1 MAYIRVY
8 LNDALIDQ
16 VEINEGMLFIGREKN
31 NKIIIENTGVS
42 SHHAMIEVK
51 DNAFILTDN
60 NSTNGVFVNGKKITQ
75 HVLKYWDEIQIYNY
89 VLKFMAVSGLEDS
102 EDPDLAQIS
111 KPGQAGTMEVSM
123 SDVQDLIKLREQK
136 KRAYFEILNAKGT
149 QNRVVIQ
156 DVQFT
161 IGRSRQSNLRTS
173 GWFSPTIEAEVIRKP
188 DGYHLIPG
196 NRSLVLLNGEPL
208 LEPGKL
214 NDGDKLRIRNIFMSF
229 FHRIIDDEK

>member
-8 LNDALIDQ
+8 LNEALIDQ
-16 VEINEGMLFIGREKN
+16 VEFNEGVLSIGRKKN
-31 NKIIIENTGVS
+31 NKIIIDNAGVS

-51 DNAFILTDN
+51 GNSFILTDN

-75 HVLKYWDEIQIYNY
+75 HVLKYWDEVQIYNY

-102 EDPDLAQIS
+102 EDPDLAQNR
-111 KPGQAGTMEVSM
+111 KPGQTGTMEVSM

-136 KRAYFEILNAKGT
+136 KKAYLEILNARST
-149 QNRVVIQ
+149 QNRVIIQ

-161 IGRSRQSNLRTS
+161 IGRSRQSGLRTS
-173 GWFSPTIEAEVIRKP
+173 GWFCPAVEAEIQRKP

-196 NRSLVLLNGEPL
+196 KRSLVLLNDEPL
-208 LEPGKL
+208 TVPGVLK
-214 NDGDKLRIRNIFMSF
+214 DGDKLRVRNIFLTF
-229 FHRIIDDEK
+229 FHRLNDEDK